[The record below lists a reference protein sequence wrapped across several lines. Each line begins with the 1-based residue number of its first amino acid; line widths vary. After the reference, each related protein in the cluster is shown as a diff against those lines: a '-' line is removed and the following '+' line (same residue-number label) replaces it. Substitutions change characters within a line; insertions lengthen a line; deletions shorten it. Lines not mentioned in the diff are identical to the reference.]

1 MRSNVKTI
9 KLTTGLSLL
18 FAVVTYFI
26 SIKDVLEVR
35 SIKWLPDA
43 FLFAVFGGAFASM
56 LVVLICEISK
66 YFENRENTETF
77 LFSHLY
83 YLYGQFQVI
92 QKNVDFLITHL
103 DQIHKDVLKQLIYNS
118 EAEMNAIY
126 YADYVPF
133 KSDNLILA
141 EKAKYNSE
149 VFPTI
154 QRFLQNCRMF
164 ELAVLTDSITKNERN
179 LGIDKGS
186 DDNAYI
192 VLKKL
197 SKDIQKPLTLL
208 DEMLIRIDQL
218 CNGRYNWIQI
228 RDNMIKGLPDNRTDM
243 LELFLD
249 KESVFWFC
257 DNCDTF
263 LNMQQGFTTRNQHW
277 KCTECGFDNDVRKYD
292 ID

>member
-9 KLTTGLSLL
+9 KLTMGLSFLL
-18 FAVVTYFI
+18 AVITYFI
-26 SIKDVLEVR
+26 SIKDVLGVR
-35 SIKWLPDA
+35 NLKLLPDA

-83 YLYGQFQVI
+83 YLYGQFQAI
-92 QKNVDFLITHL
+92 QKNIDFLITHI
-103 DQIHKDVLKQLIYNS
+103 DQIHKDVFKQLVFNS

-133 KSDNLILA
+133 KIDNPILA
-141 EKAKYNSE
+141 EKSKYNTD

-164 ELAVLTDSITKNERN
+164 ELAVLTDSITINERS

-186 DDNAYI
+186 DDNAYL

-218 CNGRYNWIQI
+218 CDGRYNWIQI
-228 RDNMIKGLPDNRTDM
+228 RDNMLKRLPGNRIDI
-243 LELFLD
+243 LEQFLD

-277 KCTECGFDNDVRKYD
+277 KCTKCGFDNDVKYD